1 MRSGNIPG
9 RFEISTKSKL
19 CKLQSEIPSNL
30 SEPNANL
37 CKILK
42 EDKDKFPEKGTIII
56 NNEYIQY
63 EKGEDTERYGTLIF
77 KKEM

>member
-42 EDKDKFPEKGTIII
+42 EDKDKF
-56 NNEYIQY
+56 Q
-63 EKGEDTERYGTLIF
+63 
-77 KKEM
+77 KKAQ